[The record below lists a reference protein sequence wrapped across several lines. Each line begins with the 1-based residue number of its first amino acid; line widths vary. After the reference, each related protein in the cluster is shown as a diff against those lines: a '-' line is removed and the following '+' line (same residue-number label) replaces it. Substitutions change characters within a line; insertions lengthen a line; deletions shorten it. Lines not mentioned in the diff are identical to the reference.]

1 MIRIPL
7 TPISHHARGKLVG
20 CSWCADGRLAVL
32 EVETPPERINGM
44 FTPTEVDKRS
54 WYVTLYAPGLPP
66 QVLPP
71 IESKINFHY
80 VQTLNDGQI
89 LLVCARCH
97 YRNGEGEKNAA
108 IYDLN
113 GRLLRRF
120 TLGDGIQDVIATKRD
135 TLWVSYFDEGV
146 FGNYGWA
153 QPMGQNGLVNYDA
166 NGTPLWQAEE
176 FDICDCYALNVE
188 NDRSVWFYYYTD
200 FDLIHLTGEATT
212 RYRVPIEGASCFA
225 VCHPYLVMDNGYSK
239 HGKFSLLRTS
249 GQRMKK
255 LDDLVFTTADGKRLT
270 DAFYCMRGHLVAA
283 YTEGSVYVTELSPT
297 LLEG

>member
-97 YRNGEGEKNAA
+97 YRNGEGE
-108 IYDLN
+108 
-113 GRLLRRF
+113 R
-120 TLGDGIQDVIATKRD
+120 TLQFMTSTAGCCVALPSVMAFRTLSQQSATLCGSA
-135 TLWVSYFDEGV
+135 TLMKAFS
-146 FGNYGWA
+146 
-153 QPMGQNGLVNYDA
+153 
-166 NGTPLWQAEE
+166 
-176 FDICDCYALNVE
+176 
-188 NDRSVWFYYYTD
+188 
-200 FDLIHLTGEATT
+200 ATT
-212 RYRVPIEGASCFA
+212 AGRSRWVKTGW
-225 VCHPYLVMDNGYSK
+225 
-239 HGKFSLLRTS
+239 
-249 GQRMKK
+249 
-255 LDDLVFTTADGKRLT
+255 
-270 DAFYCMRGHLVAA
+270 
-283 YTEGSVYVTELSPT
+283 
-297 LLEG
+297 